1 MSIRRSSAIPS
12 SVSIVMWHSISLEQ
26 NAGFGFFASMRLYQ
40 MIGLPFLFVPINVAH
55 VGSSGRVCCKAAH
68 FLRHQLAVWPQ
79 ALHEAIRRT
88 VFDDLARFRHHHTG
102 RNRAAWPGDAR
113 WRSPCVR
120 ASGGQ
125 APRGSL
131 PRIRCRAQRWLQDWR
146 ILFKN
151 ARDGNALLPSA
162 MSDAKSAL
170 HSRGLFQLYRSIADR
185 PPSNTIE
192 LPIDAAPHRVE
203 GMACRRSVC

>member
-151 ARDGNALLPSA
+151 ARA
-162 MSDAKSAL
+162 MAM
-170 HSRGLFQLYRSIADR
+170 RYYRPRCLMQNQRCIREVFFNCIGQSLI
-185 PPSNTIE
+185 
-192 LPIDAAPHRVE
+192 
-203 GMACRRSVC
+203 GRRQIP